1 MKAEQ
6 GLAPKPGGRNVLGS
20 AVALSL
26 GVAVALGLARF
37 AYALLL
43 PPMKADLG
51 WSYALAGGMN
61 AANAA
66 GYLFGALAAAPVMA
80 GVGTKRSFVGA
91 LLVTALSLLF
101 SGFPSGYAALA
112 ALRFASGASGA
123 VVFVAGGVLASH
135 LAPAD
140 ADGSVARPA
149 AGTVLAVYFGGGG
162 LGILASGL
170 GVPALLELGSAGA
183 WRWAWAALGAASLL
197 ALIPAVR
204 AASGLEEPPGR
215 SGGDAGRWSAR
226 PLLPT
231 FSAYFLFAFG
241 YIAYMTFAVA
251 LLAQGGA
258 GALETS
264 LFWAVLG
271 VSAAA
276 SAFLWGRPI
285 ERLRGGRALG
295 AVLAVVAAG
304 ALLPLL
310 SGSATLAF
318 ASAVLFG
325 GSFLAVP
332 TAVTAIARR
341 SLPARSWSGAISALT
356 VVFAAGQCFGPV
368 VSGALSDAEGGLQTG
383 LRFSAGVLLAATVI
397 ALLQK
402 SLHPAAATAEAKGG
416 SVPEGEDRGSV
427 AADGPGR

>member
-1 MKAEQ
+1 VAKS
-6 GLAPKPGGRNVLGS
+6 GGRNVLGR

-66 GYLFGALAAAPVMA
+66 GYLFGALAAAPVVA
-80 GVGTKRSFVGA
+80 GIGTKRSFVGA
-91 LLVTALSLLF
+91 LLLTALSLLF
-101 SGFPSGYAALA
+101 SGVPSGYAALA
-112 ALRFASGASGA
+112 ALRFASGAGGA
-123 VVFVAGGVLASH
+123 VVFIAGGVLASH
-135 LAPAD
+135 LASAEAGD
-140 ADGSVARPA
+140 VRARPSS
-149 AGTVLAVYFGGGG
+149 GTVLAVYFGGGG

-170 GVPALLELGSAGA
+170 GVPALLEFGPPGA

-197 ALIPAVR
+197 ALIPTAG
-204 AASGLEEPPGR
+204 AASGLGEPPGR
-215 SGGDAGRWSAR
+215 PAGDEGSWSAL

-231 FSAYFLFAFG
+231 FLAYFLFAFG

-251 LLAQGGA
+251 LLVQRGA

-271 VSAAA
+271 ISAAA

-295 AVLAVVAAG
+295 VVLAVVTAG

-310 SGSATLAF
+310 SGSTALAF

-332 TAVTAIARR
+332 TTVTAIARR
-341 SLPARSWSGAISALT
+341 SLPAHSWSAAIAALT
-356 VVFAAGQCFGPV
+356 VVFAAGQCLGPV
-368 VSGALSDAEGGLQTG
+368 VSGALSDAANGLRTG
-383 LRFSAGVLLAATVI
+383 LAVSAGVLLAATAT
-397 ALLQK
+397 ALLQR
-402 SLHPAAATAEAKGG
+402 SLRPAAAPAEAKGG
-416 SVPEGEDRGSV
+416 SVPDEEDRGSV
-427 AADGPGR
+427 ASDGSAR